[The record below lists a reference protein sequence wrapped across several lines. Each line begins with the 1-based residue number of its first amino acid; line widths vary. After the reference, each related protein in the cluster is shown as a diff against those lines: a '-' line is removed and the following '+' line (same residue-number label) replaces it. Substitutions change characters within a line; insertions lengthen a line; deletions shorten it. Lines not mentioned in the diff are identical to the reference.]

1 MTKIHTADDGW
12 QFAEVEFKSTISESE
27 FCICDACHKKD
38 EVMKLTLPET
48 AYHRN
53 GNGQLRQL
61 STIHQEY
68 WLCPPCR
75 SKLVH
80 ALDWPEQTTKSDFEK
95 QIEYES

>member
-61 STIHQEY
+61 STKYREY
-68 WLCPPCR
+68 WLCPSCR
-75 SKLVH
+75 RKLVH
-80 ALDWPEQTTKSDFEK
+80 ALDWPEP
-95 QIEYES
+95 